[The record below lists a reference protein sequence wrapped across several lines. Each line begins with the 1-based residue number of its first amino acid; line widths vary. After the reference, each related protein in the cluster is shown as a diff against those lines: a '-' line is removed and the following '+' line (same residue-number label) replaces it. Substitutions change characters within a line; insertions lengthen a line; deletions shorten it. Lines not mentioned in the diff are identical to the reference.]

1 MPRARRAA
9 HAALADYWISQSELD
24 PTIRH
29 LEEVWLSSGEIADMR
44 KIVRVLL
51 SARLCEVAVDRFN
64 AVSLHEPANP
74 LKRVV
79 WRYQRDGM
87 AQDIASGCG
96 SAAAGGK
103 H

>member
-9 HAALADYWISQSELD
+9 HAALADYWISQGELD

-29 LEEVWLSSGEIADMR
+29 LEEVWFSSGEIADVR

-51 SARLCEVAVDRFN
+51 SARLCEAAVTRFN
-64 AVSLHEPANP
+64 AVSMREPAN
-74 LKRVV
+74 LLNRVA

-87 AQDIASGCG
+87 AQDIASGCA
-96 SAAAGGK
+96 SAAAGVQ